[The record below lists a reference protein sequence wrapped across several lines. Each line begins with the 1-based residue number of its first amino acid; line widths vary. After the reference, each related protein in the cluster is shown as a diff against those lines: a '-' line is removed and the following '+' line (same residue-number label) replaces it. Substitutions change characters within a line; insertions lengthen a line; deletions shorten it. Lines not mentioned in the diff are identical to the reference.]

1 MPKNL
6 TTSKIDRQNILNNN
20 YAVEEIEKAIEIKS
34 IDWDGQKY
42 LTKNMVANFYGVDI
56 RTIER
61 YVNKYKK
68 ELESN
73 GYRVL
78 KGKKLESFLS
88 AYDKSFG
95 TDINVGTKITVLS
108 VFDFRAFLNIGMFL
122 VESETAAQVRKII
135 LDIVIDTINQ
145 RSGGS
150 TKYINQRERDF
161 IGSFLQNEDYRKE
174 FTNALRDYVDMGNG
188 KYAIYTNKIYVSIF
202 KEKANE
208 YKQIL
213 KLSSKDRLRDTLYS
227 EVLDL
232 ISSYEHGLA
241 IMIEE
246 ESKNKGRK
254 LNNWELSA
262 VFNSLENLPVW
273 KPLINQA
280 RRKMASRDMA
290 LRDAFHYQLS
300 DYIQPLTKSEYK
312 KLLGDAGDQLDKL
325 MSENIDVLTR
335 LKEGE

>member
-1 MPKNL
+1 MPKSL
-6 TTSKIDRQNILNNN
+6 TTSKIDRQNILNNS
-20 YAVEEIEKAIEIKS
+20 YAVEEIEKAIDIKS

-42 LTKNMVANFYGVDI
+42 LTKNMVANFYNVDI

-61 YVNKYKK
+61 YISKYNS

-78 KGKKLESFLS
+78 KGKQLESFLS
-88 AYDKSFG
+88 AYNNNFA
-95 TDINVGTKITVLS
+95 TDINVGSKVRVLS

-122 VESETAAQVRKII
+122 VESETAAQVRSII

-161 IGSFLQNEDYRKE
+161 IGSFVQNENYRQE
-174 FTNALRDYVDMGNG
+174 FTDALRDYVDMGNA
-188 KYAIYTNKIYVSIF
+188 KYAIYTNKIYVSFF
-202 KEKANE
+202 KEKAHE
-208 YKQIL
+208 YKEIL
-213 KLSSKDRLRDTLYS
+213 NLSSKDRIRDTLYS

-241 IMIEE
+241 VMIEE
-246 ESKNKGRK
+246 QSITLGRK
-254 LNNWELSA
+254 LNNWELSD
-262 VFNSLENLPVW
+262 VFESLEMLPVW

-280 RRKMASRDMA
+280 RKKMASRDMA
-290 LRDAFHYQLS
+290 LREAIHYQLKE
-300 DYIQPLTKSEYK
+300 YIEPLDKSEYEK
-312 KLLGDAGDQLDKL
+312 FLGDASEELEKL
-325 MSENIDVLTR
+325 LSDNKDVLSR
-335 LKEGE
+335 LKESN